1 MKKIVLA
8 LFIICN
14 FIYALTIDEI
24 VSKSLEQN
32 YDIRSLENSIEIAS
46 KELSRVKKWQNPV
59 LGFSLNNISLH
70 KDDNAMKMNK
80 EYGVS
85 LSQTIPIGSKLSL
98 EKDIA
103 QKNEEIKKLELEDK
117 KLELESKI
125 YQYSYTILV
134 LENKRELLNEYQKNL
149 QRVKDQYLKMYE
161 SDKVTFNELLN
172 SEISNY
178 DVEVLQNELEN
189 QISNLYLNLELITY
203 LNVDKIEDN
212 IALKEIDDS
221 LLKDFQ
227 TNHPK
232 IEILRV
238 ESTKQ
243 NSYSKLEDAKK
254 FSELTLSL
262 EYMQDDDQNWANVMI
277 NFPLPIYNT
286 ENINKLK
293 AKINSSEIKNKE
305 QSQVHNLKLQN
316 KILLN
321 NIELSRKNLALL
333 QEEII
338 PKKIKLQKVLEE
350 FVAYSK
356 LSFGDNLKNLN
367 ELISYE
373 LKANEELAKY
383 FENYSELIYYS
394 NKGIK

>member
-1 MKKIVLA
+1 
-8 LFIICN
+8 
-14 FIYALTIDEI
+14 
-24 VSKSLEQN
+24 
-32 YDIRSLENSIEIAS
+32 
-46 KELSRVKKWQNPV
+46 
-59 LGFSLNNISLH
+59 
-70 KDDNAMKMNK
+70 
-80 EYGVS
+80 
-85 LSQTIPIGSKLSL
+85 
-98 EKDIA
+98 
-103 QKNEEIKKLELEDK
+103 
-117 KLELESKI
+117 
-125 YQYSYTILV
+125 
-134 LENKRELLNEYQKNL
+134 
-149 QRVKDQYLKMYE
+149 MYE

-262 EYMQDDDQNWANVMI
+262 EYMQDDEQNWANVMI

>member
-103 QKNEEIKKLELEDK
+103 QKDEEIKKLELEDK

-262 EYMQDDDQNWANVMI
+262 EYMQDDEQNWANVMI

>member
-103 QKNEEIKKLELEDK
+103 QKDEEIKKLELEDK